1 MEFFPVFDLC
11 RCGMIILL
19 NEGLCWLWNNKLI
32 LATLQLLESLITRTV
47 TCYDVIKS
55 GGATKSSTHL
65 KTENYLKKKI
75 DNQFLN
81 DNI

>member
-1 MEFFPVFDLC
+1 MKDYVGYGTTSWF
-11 RCGMIILL
+11 
-19 NEGLCWLWNNKLI
+19 

-75 DNQFLN
+75 ENQFLN
-81 DNI
+81 DE